1 MEADMNLTR
10 MFAVVIALGVLST
23 ASSGQETQP
32 KPTAPPAAKPADA
45 PPQSAPS
52 QATPAQSA
60 PTQQG
65 ETPPPP
71 SASKPKTGV
80 IKDDEFIPTQEIQPD
95 EDVTFPVDL

>member
-1 MEADMNLTR
+1 MNVTR
-10 MFAVVIALGVLST
+10 ILAVVITLGVLST
-23 ASSGQETQP
+23 TSSGQETQP

-45 PPQSAPS
+45 PAQATPSQSTPPQSAP
-52 QATPAQSA
+52 A
-60 PTQQG
+60 QQG

-80 IKDDEFIPTQEIQPD
+80 IKDDEFIPTQEINPD

>member
-1 MEADMNLTR
+1 MNVTR
-10 MFAVVIALGVLST
+10 MLAVVITLGVLST

-32 KPTAPPAAKPADA
+32 KPTAPPAAKPADTPA
-45 PPQSAPS
+45 QAAPSQSTPPQSAP
-52 QATPAQSA
+52 A
-60 PTQQG
+60 QQG

-80 IKDDEFIPTQEIQPD
+80 VKDDEFIPTQEINPD